1 MEVFV
6 CLLLACF
13 LCPAVCALEVDGAE
27 GGSVTFHLQ
36 DLKGENLGW
45 SFNGEIM
52 LTITLG
58 ESLKPSFF
66 DNSYKSRVT
75 IPDDGSS
82 LTISQLGKK
91 DAGTYTAKNPVY
103 RANFTLRV
111 HSVLQEPEVTCV
123 SWNCSADGCR
133 YVLRCAVH
141 TPEITS
147 FSWSHGEQLD
157 AEEPELVVE
166 EEQRPGEL
174 DVLSYTC
181 TVQNPVSSRNV
192 TVSPCHRLHRK
203 RNPICCHRQQKLY
216 RRHSRDG
223 DHSADNP
230 GCPLGL
236 LDIPRQEDLQP
247 PHARSSRYR
256 KESGAV
262 RTAPKHERDFGDN
275 LKAAAEGVQ
284 RSETAPLQHRA
295 QPERLLPAC
304 AAPKS
309 CCLDSLGLGGFGGR
323 VAAEY
328 MTVYAEVGIAQQ
340 DFPRAQ
346 QNDRK
351 KTPAPEV
358 ETSKTI
364 YSTVQNMAQGPALLS
379 KPEGLL

>member
-1 MEVFV
+1 MVMHRPSS
-6 CLLLACF
+6 L
-13 LCPAVCALEVDGAE
+13 CALEVDGAE

-36 DLKGENLGW
+36 DLKGEKLGW
-45 SFNGEIM
+45 SFNGDTM

-58 ESLKPSFF
+58 KSLNPSFF
-66 DNSYKSRVT
+66 DDSYKSRVT

-82 LTISQLGKK
+82 LTISQLKKK

-123 SWNCSADGCR
+123 SRNCSAKGCR

-166 EEQRPGEL
+166 EEQPPGEL

-192 TVSPCHRLHRK
+192 TVLPATICTGESPQRMQGWGPGDAGGDGMHPDPSRVPLRLSETALLSPGSDAGK
-203 RNPICCHRQQKLY
+203 RPMSFRMCPNDSSVIAGPSSLSRQQKLY

-230 GCPLGL
+230 GWPLGL
-236 LDIPRQEDLQP
+236 LDIPR
-247 PHARSSRYR
+247 
-256 KESGAV
+256 
-262 RTAPKHERDFGDN
+262 
-275 LKAAAEGVQ
+275 
-284 RSETAPLQHRA
+284 
-295 QPERLLPAC
+295 
-304 AAPKS
+304 
-309 CCLDSLGLGGFGGR
+309 
-323 VAAEY
+323 
-328 MTVYAEVGIAQQ
+328 
-340 DFPRAQ
+340 
-346 QNDRK
+346 
-351 KTPAPEV
+351 
-358 ETSKTI
+358 
-364 YSTVQNMAQGPALLS
+364 
-379 KPEGLL
+379 

>member
-1 MEVFV
+1 MEVSV

-36 DLKGENLGW
+36 DLKGEKLGW
-45 SFNGEIM
+45 TFNGDLM
-52 LTITLG
+52 LTIKLG
-58 ESLKPSFF
+58 EPPDPSFY

-75 IPDDGSS
+75 VPDDGSS
-82 LTISQLGKK
+82 LTISQLEKK
-91 DAGTYTAKNPVY
+91 DAGTYTAKNSVY

-111 HSVLQEPEVTCV
+111 HSVLQEPKVTCV
-123 SWNCSADGCR
+123 SRNCSANGCR

-141 TPEITS
+141 TPGIAS

-166 EEQRPGEL
+166 EKQPPGEL

-181 TVQNPVSSRNV
+181 TVQNPISSRNV
-192 TVSPCHRLHRK
+192 TVSPAAVCTE
-203 RNPICCHRQQKLY
+203 NAT
-216 RRHSRDG
+216 
-223 DHSADNP
+223 HSAATDSRSFT
-230 GCPLGL
+230 GVISVTVIIALLILAGL
-236 LDIPRQEDLQP
+236 LAFLIFRGRKIFNP
-247 PHARSSRYR
+247 PMP
-256 KESGAV
+256 E
-262 RTAPKHERDFGDN
+262 APATE
-275 LKAAAEGVQ
+275 
-284 RSETAPLQHRA
+284 
-295 QPERLLPAC
+295 
-304 AAPKS
+304 
-309 CCLDSLGLGGFGGR
+309 

-328 MTVYAEVGIAQQ
+328 MTVYAEVGIAPQ

-364 YSTVQNMAQGPALLS
+364 YSTVQNMAQVDELGGSTL
-379 KPEGLL
+379 GC

>member
-27 GGSVTFHLQ
+27 GGSITFHLQ
-36 DLKGENLGW
+36 DLKGEKLGW
-45 SFNGEIM
+45 SFNGDLM
-52 LTITLG
+52 LTIKLG
-58 ESLKPSFF
+58 EPPDPSFY

-75 IPDDGSS
+75 VPDDGSS

-91 DAGTYTAKNPVY
+91 DAGTYTAKNSMY
-103 RANFTLRV
+103 RTNFTLRV
-111 HSVLQEPEVTCV
+111 HSVLQEPKVTCV
-123 SWNCSADGCR
+123 SRNCSADGCR

-192 TVSPCHRLHRK
+192 TVSPAAVCTD
-203 RNPICCHRQQKLY
+203 
-216 RRHSRDG
+216 SRSFTG
-223 DHSADNP
+223 VIAVMVIIA
-230 GCPLGL
+230 LIILAGL
-236 LDIPRQEDLQP
+236 LAFLIFRGRKIFNP
-247 PHARSSRYR
+247 PTP
-256 KESGAV
+256 E
-262 RTAPKHERDFGDN
+262 APATE
-275 LKAAAEGVQ
+275 
-284 RSETAPLQHRA
+284 
-295 QPERLLPAC
+295 
-304 AAPKS
+304 
-309 CCLDSLGLGGFGGR
+309 

-340 DFPRAQ
+340 DFPRSQ

-364 YSTVQNMAQGPALLS
+364 YSTVQNMAQVDELGGSTL
-379 KPEGLL
+379 GC